1 MRIALPL
8 TVSLLCL
15 GLAGC
20 GQKGPLFLPTEPPL
34 QSAPEG
40 TSAPD
45 TAAPTATQ
53 PATQSPQSEQP
64 PQSEQ
69 LK

>member
-20 GQKGPLFLPTEPPL
+20 GQKGPLFLPTEPPM
-34 QSAPEG
+34 QSAPEA
-40 TSAPD
+40 TSSDDTEAP
-45 TAAPTATQ
+45 AATQ
-53 PATQSPQSEQP
+53 PPATQPSE
-64 PQSEQ
+64 S
-69 LK
+69 K